1 MEFDPEEVTAAI
13 AARRL
18 PLEESILRAQP
29 AAVVPL
35 YVLGAARQLVGKTTG
50 RELAKLVIENAIATW
65 HRDAPLTSEL
75 RLPADAAA
83 RLQTLMS
90 ATRFG
95 EESMKVRKSNPAGTS
110 STKF

>member
-50 RELAKLVIENAIATW
+50 RELAKLVIENAIAAW
-65 HRDAPLTSEL
+65 HRDAALASEL

-83 RLQTLMS
+83 RLRTLMW
-90 ATRFG
+90 ATRA
-95 EESMKVRKSNPAGTS
+95 R
-110 STKF
+110 